1 MQYNTGVVPGGCSKN
16 LDGKWRFNS
25 VEASM
30 RGESL
35 GTGAREGMGL
45 SALSGRVFLRQRLVF
60 VRGLLFAQGLLPG

>member
-1 MQYNTGVVPGGCSKN
+1 
-16 LDGKWRFNS
+16 
-25 VEASM
+25 M

-60 VRGLLFAQGLLPG
+60 VRGLLLAQGLLPG